1 MGRVTKT
8 ESAISQHLCGECS
21 LAHEV
26 QEHWNRALD
35 DHYICVR
42 CSYSNRSR
50 LKSEQAC
57 EHFKL

>member
-8 ESAISQHLCGECS
+8 ESAKPQHLCGECS

-35 DHYICVR
+35 GHYICVR
-42 CSYSNRSR
+42 CPHSSRAR